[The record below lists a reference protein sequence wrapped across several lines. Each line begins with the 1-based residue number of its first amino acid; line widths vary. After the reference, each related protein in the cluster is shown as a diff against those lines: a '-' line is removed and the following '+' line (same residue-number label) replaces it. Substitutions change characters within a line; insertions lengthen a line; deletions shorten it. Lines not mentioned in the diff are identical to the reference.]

1 MSWIVLAA
9 LSYLIGSIPFGKWLA
24 RRAADID
31 IRQRGSG
38 NVGAT
43 NVARE
48 VGLGW
53 GLLTL
58 LLDGLKGLVPVLL
71 ARWLQ
76 PGCEACMATVALA
89 ALLGHQFSVF
99 LHFRGGKGVATTM
112 GAFVAIAPVPA
123 VGVLA
128 LFVVLVFTSGFVS
141 AGSLGATLM
150 MPIFLWWSGQGGELV
165 GASVVMTCLIWARH
179 RENIKRLASGKELR
193 WRKGD
198 FTSEDQGV
206 GPVHHRNSKRS

>member
-24 RRAADID
+24 QRAADID

-58 LLDGLKGLVPVLL
+58 LLDGLKGLVPVVL
-71 ARWLQ
+71 ARWFQ
-76 PGCEACMATVALA
+76 PGSETCMATVALM

-99 LHFRGGKGVATTM
+99 LRFRGGKGVATTM
-112 GAFVAIAPVPA
+112 GAFVAIAPLPA
-123 VGVLA
+123 VAVLA
-128 LFVVLVFTSGFVS
+128 LFLLLVLTSGFVS
-141 AGSLGATLM
+141 VGSLGATGM
-150 MPIFLWWSGQGGELV
+150 MPLVLWWSGQGGELV
-165 GASVVMTCLIWARH
+165 GTSAVMTCLIWARH
-179 RENIKRLASGKELR
+179 RENIKRLVCGKELR

-198 FTSEDQGV
+198 FTSDDRGV
-206 GPVHHRNSKRS
+206 GPAHHRNSKRS